1 MASPSG
7 KQKVASTKSSL
18 TSKAPP
24 QGKFSV
30 KALKRV
36 PSNAGQGETMEI
48 SERLLVGSDSSRRA
62 KATDVS
68 RKSFKGNVKS
78 VSVQVDRSS
87 SVDSKKTSLGE
98 RLYAAFVTEGTEQT
112 KFGKQDNSDR
122 ETSRTVTVKPLRKK
136 LISELPSLDEDSKR
150 R

>member
-1 MASPSG
+1 MALPSG
-7 KQKVASTKSSL
+7 KQKVASMKSSL

-30 KALKRV
+30 KALKCV
-36 PSNAGQGETMEI
+36 PSNTGQGETTKKC
-48 SERLLVGSDSSRRA
+48 ERLLVGSDSLRRA

-68 RKSFKGNVKS
+68 RKSPKGNVKS

-87 SVDSKKTSLGE
+87 LGDSKKNSLGE

-112 KFGKQDNSDR
+112 KFGKQDNSDGD
-122 ETSRTVTVKPLRKK
+122 RTVTVKPLRKK